1 MEPTFRNNT
10 FTLSFR
16 LRYIL
21 KKPQRGDIVTIAW
34 FGRRELLKRVVAVAG
49 DTVEFRNGVLVIN
62 GEEQNEPYVKLP
74 CNWSR
79 APVTV
84 RDGYC
89 FAVGDNRSQDMSEH
103 VFGEIKLERITGG
116 VLF

>member
-74 CNWSR
+74 CSWSR

-89 FAVGDNRSQDMSEH
+89 FAVGDNRSQDMPEH